1 MFCRLSDVEDI
12 FTYIQSNVE
21 MAPIII
27 PSLMMLAGFNIPVP
41 EDGMLFLAGIL
52 AAKHPEM
59 LEKLFLGVLVG
70 AYSADMICY
79 GVARFLGPRLYKIKW
94 FAKMVSKERMAK
106 VNSFYE
112 RFGFVTLIV
121 GRFIPFGVRNG
132 LFMTAGF
139 SGMNAIKFAIA
150 DFIAALLTCGCYFWL
165 YYSYGETVIEVI
177 KKANVVIFA
186 VLALV
191 VTAVIIKKRAARK
204 QAASI

>member
-1 MFCRLSDVEDI
+1 MVCVRITVEDI
-12 FTYIQSNVE
+12 FAYIQNNVE
-21 MAPIII
+21 MAPYII

-59 LEKLFLGVLVG
+59 TEKLFVGVFVG

-139 SGMNAIKFAIA
+139 SGMSAVKFAVA

-165 YYSYGETVIEVI
+165 YYSYGEAVIEVI
-177 KKANVVIFA
+177 KKANVIIFG
-186 VLALV
+186 VLAV
-191 VTAVIIKKRAARK
+191 AVTIAILRKRAAKK
-204 QAASI
+204 QAAST

>member
-1 MFCRLSDVEDI
+1 MEDI
-12 FTYIQSNVE
+12 FSYIQSNVE
-21 MAPIII
+21 MAPYII
-27 PSLMMLAGFNIPVP
+27 PALMMLAGFNIPVP

-59 LEKLFLGVLVG
+59 TEQLFAGVFVG

-79 GVARFLGPRLYKIKW
+79 GIARFLGPRLYKIKW

-139 SGMNAIKFAIA
+139 SGMNAVKFAVA
-150 DFIAALLTCGCYFWL
+150 DFIAAMVTCSCYFWL
-165 YYSYGETVIEVI
+165 YYTYGEAVIEVV

-186 VLALV
+186 VVGVV
-191 VTAVIIKKRAARK
+191 VTALIIRKRAQK
-204 QAASI
+204 KKAAANS